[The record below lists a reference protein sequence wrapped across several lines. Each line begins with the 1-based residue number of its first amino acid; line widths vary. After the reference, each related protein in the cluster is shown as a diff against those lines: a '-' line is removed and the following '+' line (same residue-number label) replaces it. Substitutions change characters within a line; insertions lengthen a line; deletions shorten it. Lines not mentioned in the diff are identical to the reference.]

1 MDDKKTKI
9 PTIKLKKTKSNYMLS
24 IKIDLDQLIGQL
36 LHILR
41 SNVKTVHGCIFQYMN
56 DYVYNKHLCLL

>member
-24 IKIDLDQLIGQL
+24 IKIDLDQLIG
-36 LHILR
+36 
-41 SNVKTVHGCIFQYMN
+41 
-56 DYVYNKHLCLL
+56 